1 MTSRPRMLS
10 GIAATG
16 RLHIGNYIGAIQT
29 WVRRQD
35 DFDCF
40 FFIADMHALTIPESV
55 RADEL
60 RSKVR
65 EIVGLYLSCG
75 LDPRRSTIFLQS
87 HVPAHAELAWI
98 FQCVTPIS
106 WLQRMTQFKS
116 KSART
121 SASAG
126 LFTYPVL
133 QAADI
138 LLYQPKYVPVGDD
151 QRQHVEITRD
161 IAQRF
166 NSLFGECFAEPE
178 ALIPETGARVMGLD
192 DPTEKMSKSLA
203 ELREGHA
210 IRLLD
215 PPEKIRRAIMRAKT
229 DSGSTVTT
237 ESISPAIDNLLSLY
251 QALSGTTRDEAL
263 KQFDQRGYSVLKNA
277 LLDVVLDVVGKIRTK
292 YDEVT
297 TDPQYIDQVLADGA
311 ARAATV
317 AGATLGAAK
326 DLVGLIPA
334 RVTAGQ
340 SARS

>member
-1 MTSRPRMLS
+1 MTSKPRMLS
-10 GIAATG
+10 GITATG

-29 WVRRQD
+29 WVRRQAE
-35 DFDCF
+35 FECF
-40 FFIADMHALTIPESV
+40 FFIADMHALTIPETV

-75 LDPRRSTIFLQS
+75 LDPKQSTIFLQS

-98 FQCVTPIS
+98 FQCVTPVS
-106 WLQRMTQFKS
+106 WLQRMTQYKVKS
-116 KSART
+116 QRA

-126 LFTYPVL
+126 LLTYPVL

-138 LLYQPKYVPVGDD
+138 LLYHPKYVPVGDD

-166 NSLFGECFAEPE
+166 NGLFGECFAEPE
-178 ALIPETGARVMGLD
+178 ALIPDTGARVMGLD
-192 DPTEKMSKSLA
+192 DPAEKMSKSLA

-229 DSGSTVTT
+229 DSGSAVAA
-237 ESISPAIDNLLSLY
+237 ENISPAIDNLLSLY
-251 QALSGTTRDEAL
+251 QALSGSTREDAL
-263 KQFDQRGYSVLKNA
+263 KQFDQRGYGVLKNA
-277 LLDVVLDVVGKIRTK
+277 LLDVVLDVLGKIRTR
-292 YDEVT
+292 YDEVMS
-297 TDPQYIDQVLADGA
+297 DPGYLDDVLADGA
-311 ARAATV
+311 ARAAAV
-317 AGATLGAAK
+317 ANATLRTAQ
-326 DLVGLIPA
+326 DLVGLLPPRA
-334 RVTAGQ
+334 
-340 SARS
+340 

>member
-55 RADEL
+55 RAEEL

-75 LDPRRSTIFLQS
+75 IDPKKSTIFLQS
-87 HVPAHAELAWI
+87 HVPAHAELTWI

-116 KSART
+116 KSERT

-166 NSLFGECFAEPE
+166 NHLFGACFAEPE

-192 DPTEKMSKSLA
+192 DPTEKMSKSIA
-203 ELREGHA
+203 ELRDGHA

-215 PPEKIRRAIMRAKT
+215 PPEKIRRAIMRAQT
-229 DSGSTVTT
+229 DSGTAVNAD
-237 ESISPAIDNLLSLY
+237 SISPAIENLLSLY
-251 QALSGTTRDEAL
+251 EALSGTTRADALARFDGHGYGAL
-263 KQFDQRGYSVLKNA
+263 KSA
-277 LLDVVLDVVGKIRTK
+277 LLEVVLDVVGTIRAK
-292 YDEVT
+292 YEALTSDPRYLDEV
-297 TDPQYIDQVLADGA
+297 LAEGA
-311 ARAATV
+311 ARAASV
-317 AGATLGAAK
+317 ANGTLRAAK
-326 DLVGLIPA
+326 DLVGLLPP
-334 RVTAGQ
+334 
-340 SARS
+340 RSS

>member
-1 MTSRPRMLS
+1 MLS

-60 RSKVR
+60 RYKVR

-75 LDPRRSTIFLQS
+75 IDPQRSTIFLQS

-106 WLQRMTQFKS
+106 WLQRMTQYKS
-116 KSART
+116 KSERT

-126 LFTYPVL
+126 LLTYPVL

-138 LLYQPKYVPVGDD
+138 LLYRPKYVPVGAD

-166 NSLFGECFAEPE
+166 NSLFGACFAEPE
-178 ALIPETGARVMGLD
+178 ALIPEIGARVMGLD

-210 IRLLD
+210 IGLLD

-229 DSGSTVTT
+229 DSASAVSA
-237 ESISPAIDNLLSLY
+237 ENISPAIDNLLSLY
-251 QALSGTTRDEAL
+251 EALTETTRENAL
-263 KQFDQRGYSVLKNA
+263 KQFDQRGYGVLKNA
-277 LLDVVLDVVGKIRTK
+277 LLEVVLDVVGKIRVR

-297 TDPQYIDQVLADGA
+297 SEPGYLDGVLEEGA
-311 ARAATV
+311 ARAAEV
-317 AGATLGAAK
+317 ANGTLRAAK
-326 DLVGLIPA
+326 DLVGLIPP
-334 RVTAGQ
+334 RVGE
-340 SARS
+340 RSCG

>member
-1 MTSRPRMLS
+1 MLS

-29 WVRRQD
+29 WVRRQS
-35 DFDCF
+35 DFECF
-40 FFIADMHALTIPESV
+40 FFIADLHALTIPESV
-55 RADEL
+55 RAGEL

-75 LDPRRSTIFLQS
+75 LDPRQSTIFLQS

-98 FQCVTPIS
+98 FQCVTPMS
-106 WLQRMTQFKS
+106 WLQRMTQYKS
-116 KSART
+116 KSQRT

-166 NSLFGECFAEPE
+166 NGLFGECFAEPE

-192 DPTEKMSKSLA
+192 DPTEKMSKSVA

-215 PPEKIRRAIMRAKT
+215 PPDKIRRTIMRAKT
-229 DSGSTVTT
+229 DSGSTVDAQN
-237 ESISPAIDNLLSLY
+237 ISPAIGNLLSLY
-251 QALSGTTRDEAL
+251 EALSGTARADAL
-263 KQFDQRGYSVLKNA
+263 AHFDGRGYSVLKNA
-277 LLDVVLDVVGKIRTK
+277 LLDVVLDVVGTIRTN
-292 YDEVT
+292 YEALTADSG
-297 TDPQYIDQVLADGA
+297 YLDQVLADGA
-311 ARAATV
+311 ARAAVV
-317 AGATLGAAK
+317 ADGTLRAAK
-326 DLVGLIPA
+326 DLVGLIPP
-334 RVTAGQ
+334 RVETL
-340 SARS
+340 RS

>member
-1 MTSRPRMLS
+1 
-10 GIAATG
+10 
-16 RLHIGNYIGAIQT
+16 
-29 WVRRQD
+29 
-35 DFDCF
+35 
-40 FFIADMHALTIPESV
+40 MHALTIPESV

-75 LDPRRSTIFLQS
+75 IDPKRSTIFLQS

-98 FQCVTPIS
+98 FQCVTPMS

-116 KSART
+116 KSSQRT

-178 ALIPETGARVMGLD
+178 ALIPETGARIMGLD

-203 ELREGHA
+203 EQREGHA

-215 PPEKIRRAIMRAKT
+215 PPEKIRRTIMRAKT
-229 DSGSTVTT
+229 DSGSAVSA
-237 ESISPAIDNLLSLY
+237 ENLSPAIDNLLSLY
-251 QALSGTTRDEAL
+251 QALTGTTREDAL
-263 KQFDQRGYSVLKNA
+263 EQFDQRGYGVLKNA
-277 LLDVVLDVVGKIRTK
+277 LLDVVLDIVGKIRTK

-297 TDPQYIDQVLADGA
+297 ADPEYLDQVLADGA
-311 ARAATV
+311 ARAAAV
-317 AGATLGAAK
+317 ADATLRTAK
-326 DLVGLIPA
+326 DLVGLIPP
-334 RVTAGQ
+334 RVA
-340 SARS
+340 ARS

>member
-1 MTSRPRMLS
+1 MLS

-75 LDPRRSTIFLQS
+75 IDPHRSTIFLQS

-98 FQCVTPIS
+98 FQCVTPMS
-106 WLQRMTQFKS
+106 WLQRMTQYKS
-116 KSART
+116 KSERT

-138 LLYQPKYVPVGDD
+138 LLYQPKYVPVGAD

-215 PPEKIRRAIMRAKT
+215 PPEKIRRTIMRAKT
-229 DSGSTVTT
+229 DSGSAVSA
-237 ESISPAIDNLLSLY
+237 ENISPAIDNLLSLY
-251 QALSGTTRDEAL
+251 EALTQTTREDAL
-263 KQFDQRGYSVLKNA
+263 KEFDQRGYGVLKNA
-277 LLDVVLDVVGKIRTK
+277 LLEVVLDAVGKIRAK

-297 TDPQYIDQVLADGA
+297 SDPEYLDGVLAEGA
-311 ARAATV
+311 ARAAAV
-317 AGATLGAAK
+317 ANGTLRTAK
-326 DLVGLIPA
+326 DLVGLIPP
-334 RVTAGQ
+334 RGAGEVP
-340 SARS
+340 AG